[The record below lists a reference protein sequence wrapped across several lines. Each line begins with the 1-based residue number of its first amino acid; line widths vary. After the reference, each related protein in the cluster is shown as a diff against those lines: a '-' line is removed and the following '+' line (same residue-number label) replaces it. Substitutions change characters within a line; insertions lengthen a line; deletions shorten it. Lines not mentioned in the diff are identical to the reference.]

1 MSTDLKLAQAHGWSL
16 ATTLM
21 ACVVLLQTELGYSV
35 MPAAE
40 FDGDQGQVVY
50 EFDPFRR

>member
-1 MSTDLKLAQAHGWSL
+1 MSTDLKLAQAHAWSL

-35 MPAAE
+35 MAAAE
-40 FDGDQGQVVY
+40 FDGDLAGIVH
-50 EFDPFRR
+50 EFDPFG